1 MAISGKLAPDCNYDR
16 YSNFETIFE
25 MPCLFTFKKLP
36 KITHSAQ
43 KRVFKLLFFKAT
55 KKRFGTDFFW
65 SLYAL
70 LLSAY
75 PRNSASR
82 ALASSFLT
90 FTFGKVYQHFDPNTR
105 LWPTFGALPSQAH
118 LSLQGLELL
127 PPITTAEK
135 YFCIGVNY
143 ANRNAEYK
151 DGSEAPKNP
160 SVFMRSR
167 ESFVGHG
174 QFIERPPESHQLDYE
189 GEIVVII
196 GKEGR
201 RIKREDARS
210 HIAGLCV
217 MNEGTLRDWVRHAKF
232 NVTQGKNFEKSG
244 ALGPWMVPLSDE
256 IDLTDLQIQTRING
270 ELRQDDHTSNMM
282 FPIEF
287 QIEYL
292 SKFARLKPGDI
303 IATGTP
309 NGAVGQI
316 QPAWKWDI
324 RKNSPLYFLHGQKL
338 WVPTPNM
345 VTHNVQTGTGTG
357 KFTRV
362 AYHLAGIRENGLL
375 AVTNPRFAAANPRF
389 WSPWS
394 QGACWALPA
403 TTYIPGV
410 NLNQG

>member
-1 MAISGKLAPDCNYDR
+1 MKFVTFLQDEQQRFGGITSSHESKIVDLTANFSDLHSVLKSDRLDAAKTAVESGKGTINLADV
-16 YSNFETIFE
+16 T
-25 MPCLFTFKKLP
+25 
-36 KITHSAQ
+36 
-43 KRVFKLLFFKAT
+43 
-55 KKRFGTDFFW
+55 
-65 SLYAL
+65 
-70 LLSAY
+70 
-75 PRNSASR
+75 
-82 ALASSFLT
+82 
-90 FTFGKVYQHFDPNTR
+90 
-105 LWPTFGALPSQAH
+105 
-118 LSLQGLELL
+118 LL

-174 QFIERPPESHQLDYE
+174 QYIERPPESHQLDYE

-201 RIKREDARS
+201 RIKRENARD

-244 ALGPWMVPLSDE
+244 ALGPWMVPLTDD
-256 IDLTDLQIQTRING
+256 IDLKDLQIQTRVNG

-292 SKFARLKPGDI
+292 SKFARLKAGDV

-309 NGAVGQI
+309 NGAGARFD
-316 QPAWKWDI
+316 PPKY
-324 RKNSPLYFLHGQKL
+324 L
-338 WVPTPNM
+338 VPGDVVE
-345 VTHNVQTGTGTG
+345 VTCPGIGTL
-357 KFTRV
+357 RNEV
-362 AYHLAGIRENGLL
+362 RDE
-375 AVTNPRFAAANPRF
+375 V
-389 WSPWS
+389 
-394 QGACWALPA
+394 
-403 TTYIPGV
+403 V
-410 NLNQG
+410 